1 LRTTVLPSRQ
11 QAVPCPP
18 ENISERTD
26 LTLPSN
32 VGVKTLPHGANFSNM
47 IGRYQSSYSLQN
59 HTIIATR
66 LLVTHPSSATCN
78 ANDYAQLKALSFV
91 LGTDLRSGIS
101 Y

>member
-1 LRTTVLPSRQ
+1 
-11 QAVPCPP
+11 
-18 ENISERTD
+18 
-26 LTLPSN
+26 
-32 VGVKTLPHGANFSNM
+32 M